1 MVNGKKIILKA
12 SIKNL
17 NDDIKFRDYQIK
29 KLEDEITMINKEYL
43 DLYNRFSESERN
55 RPEILPSS
63 EYRSTNSSTNGM
75 FSDISLKLKE
85 ENQALQ
91 KENAFLQRNLEI
103 LQNEINTKYV
113 PKLETEKKMVQIE
126 SEANYLI
133 SKLRIS
139 EANVEKYR
147 KQLQSLSIDQDELRR
162 DLQESER
169 KFDEYRTSY
178 KHDRF
183 DSNLTNR
190 ETPLNL
196 ITDESEEGEGE
207 DGRRR
212 KFTFSYLRRPTEKD
226 VSRFSIK
233 ESENGGYMDEN
244 YEMKYN
250 TGTALATGIDYKFN
264 FVINL
269 QEVKFLFL
277 LEFLYI
283 IFNNSY

>member
-1 MVNGKKIILKA
+1 MLNGKKIILKA

-29 KLEDEITMINKEYL
+29 KLEEEITMINKEYM
-43 DLYNRFSESERN
+43 DLLTRFSESERN
-55 RPEILPSS
+55 HPDNHTLIA
-63 EYRSTNSSTNGM
+63 YRSINSSTNGM
-75 FSDISLKLKE
+75 FTDNSLKLKE

-91 KENAFLQRNLEI
+91 KENAYLQRSLEI

-113 PKLETEKKMVQIE
+113 PKLETEKKIAQIE

-133 SKLRIS
+133 SKLKIS
-139 EANVEKYR
+139 EANVDKYR
-147 KQLQSLSIDQDELRR
+147 KQLKSMSVDQDELRR
-162 DLQESER
+162 ELQESER

-196 ITDESEEGEGE
+196 ITDDSDEGEGE

-250 TGTALATGIDYKFN
+250 TATAPGIDYKFN
-264 FVINL
+264 ITINSKNS
-269 QEVKFLFL
+269 KFQFL
-277 LEFLYI
+277 KEFLY
-283 IFNNSY
+283 